1 MMRIAPQKECVR
13 GAVTVSLLVIL
24 IFLGKALLDRRQHM
38 QTDATS
44 APDRNL
50 IEATVTIQRPVNEV
64 FRFYRDFKNLPS
76 FLGDVMAIEP
86 TGPATSRWTI
96 EGPFGIRAHWT
107 IEVTE
112 VRENEL
118 IRYETVTSPT
128 TRTYWEIYFAPGP
141 EPGETQVREVMKAP
155 GGRLVRDAL
164 ALIGKYPAQEVSA
177 NLHRFK
183 QVMETGGVTDT
194 TYAVPGKFPQ
204 P

>member
-1 MMRIAPQKECVR
+1 MMRIAPQKNVVR

-64 FRFYRDFKNLPS
+64 FGFYRDFKNLPN

-107 IEVTE
+107 VEVTE
-112 VRENEL
+112 VRENEM

-128 TRTYWEIYFAPGP
+128 TRTYWDYPFCTGNRAWGDASSRSNESTWRKTCTGCPCVDRKIPRPGSIS
-141 EPGETQVREVMKAP
+141 ESAQIQAKSWRREK
-155 GGRLVRDAL
+155 
-164 ALIGKYPAQEVSA
+164 
-177 NLHRFK
+177 
-183 QVMETGGVTDT
+183 
-194 TYAVPGKFPQ
+194 
-204 P
+204 